1 MEPIIS
7 PWIIYIFSI
16 IINISFVLKL
26 VATLSLFCI
35 CSLFVLLNEER
46 DNKSILTIM
55 NWMKKLFIISV
66 ICGILLIFIPDRQ
79 TLLTML
85 TLNSI
90 NSDNIQL
97 VQGNVVDFIT
107 QIMNLVNK

>member
-16 IINISFVLKL
+16 IVNISFVLKL
-26 VATLSLFCI
+26 VVTLSLFCI
-35 CSLFVLLNEER
+35 GALFVLLNEER
-46 DNKSILTIM
+46 NDKNIFTII
-55 NWMKKLFIISV
+55 NWMKKLFIISI
-66 ICGILLIFIPDRQ
+66 ICGILLIFIPDRH

-90 NSDNIQL
+90 TPDNIKL
-97 VQGNVVDFIT
+97 VQGDVVEFIY
-107 QIMNLVNK
+107 QIMTAIK